1 MAIEFLS
8 IVIFTFSLALLI
20 LGAITWWIER
30 ENRRTL
36 GVLMMI
42 AALVIAAGYAFLGS
56 RFSIAVFGRL
66 IITVDLPRLMSTA
79 LTYTLGVFLGFGLA
93 GMLFLW
99 ASGRLARPTRFE
111 WLLAGLAGTILLI
124 ALAIS
129 LVAVRI
135 SR

>member
-8 IVIFTFSLALLI
+8 IVIFTFSLALVI

-36 GVLMMI
+36 GVLMMMAGLMI
-42 AALVIAAGYAFLGS
+42 ATGYAFLGS
-56 RFSIAVFGRL
+56 RFSIAVFDRL

-79 LTYTLGVFLGFGLA
+79 ITYSLGVFLGFGLA
-93 GMLFLW
+93 GLLFLW

-111 WLLAGLAGTILLI
+111 WLLAGFAGTVLLI
-124 ALAIS
+124 ALIIS
-129 LVAVRI
+129 LIAVRI

>member
-8 IVIFTFSLALLI
+8 IVIFTFSLALFI
-20 LGAITWWIER
+20 LGAFTWWIER
-30 ENRRTL
+30 EQRRTL
-36 GVLMMI
+36 GALLMS
-42 AALVIAAGYAFLGS
+42 AALVIAVGYAFLGS

-66 IITVDLPRLMSTA
+66 IVTVNLPRLMTTA
-79 LTYTLGVFLGFGLA
+79 IMYTIGVFVGFGLA
-93 GMLFLW
+93 GILFLW

-129 LVAVRI
+129 LLAVQI

>member
-8 IVIFTFSLALLI
+8 IVIFTFSLALFI

-30 ENRRTL
+30 EKRRTL
-36 GVLMMI
+36 GILMMSSGF
-42 AALVIAAGYAFLGS
+42 VIAAGYAFLGS

-79 LTYTLGVFLGFGLA
+79 ITYPLGVFLGFGLA
-93 GMLFLW
+93 GVLFLW
-99 ASGRLARPTRFE
+99 VSGRLARPTRFE
-111 WLLAGLAGTILLI
+111 WLLAGLAGTILVI

-129 LVAVRI
+129 LIAVWI